1 MAKMPWLK
9 LYTEIRTDPKMQ
21 ALSDLEFRT
30 WINMM
35 CLSAESKVRGVI
47 CIDTGLAYPVEGI
60 ARALYI
66 GTDELTSC
74 LNTFKKLRMIDV
86 DQDGIITLTNFI
98 IRQYDKPSDMP
109 EEVAKRARKHQAK
122 KGNAEIPPLKHQSN
136 AKITLIKREENALE
150 EDREKEGD
158 IEKELDTNT
167 IIITARE
174 EIELPSSESWDIVPE
189 KEQSVLDL
197 EDIDPKIE
205 ENVHK
210 DIGTEAVNWAQKKW
224 GRPITSGE
232 VEVIIAWCDD
242 FLALGS
248 PEPDAVVIEALKQ
261 CDAAGPE
268 KRNQKYLTGILTK
281 WHAAGI
287 LTVDHVLTRE
297 AEHKSQ
303 KEHKPGHKRPDN
315 KASPSKYEKF
325 YL

>member
-1 MAKMPWLK
+1 
-9 LYTEIRTDPKMQ
+9 
-21 ALSDLEFRT
+21 
-30 WINMM
+30 
-35 CLSAESKVRGVI
+35 
-47 CIDTGLAYPVEGI
+47 
-60 ARALYI
+60 
-66 GTDELTSC
+66 
-74 LNTFKKLRMIDV
+74 MIDV

-98 IRQYDKPSDMP
+98 VRQYDKPSDMP

-122 KGNAEIPPLKHQSN
+122 KSNTEITPPKHQPNAEITP
-136 AKITLIKREENALE
+136 IKREENALE
-150 EDREKEGD
+150 ED

-174 EIELPSSESWDIVPE
+174 EIELPSSESWDIVLE

-197 EDIDPKIE
+197 EDIEPRIE

-210 DIGTEAVNWAQKKW
+210 DTGTKAVDWAQKKW
-224 GRPITSGE
+224 GRPISSWEAEGIT
-232 VEVIIAWCDD
+232 AWCDD
-242 FLALGS
+242 FLAAGS

-261 CDAAGPE
+261 CDSAGPE
-268 KRNQKYLTGILTK
+268 KRNKNYLTGILTK
-281 WHAAGI
+281 WQAAGI
-287 LTVDHVLTRE
+287 LTVDQVLTRE